1 MAIWAFLSD
10 IHGNYAALERAVAL
24 ARARGAVRFAFLGDL
39 LGRGDSDRCVELI
52 RQVAD
57 LSVVG
62 NRDLDWRDRVS
73 QASRAYVLSLPR
85 LAEAE
90 DFLAVHGSPDLTPG
104 LGSRDVR
111 SGLVGAYQRLTQSGR
126 RHLFFG
132 HTHYARVW
140 QKDGLAVEPV
150 QIEDKSVQFEAVPS
164 RVYVVNVGTVGLP
177 FPGKGP
183 PSFVLYDTAESRI
196 EQVTLPRDEPRSTR
210 PGKPDQAR

>member
-24 ARARGAVRFAFLGDL
+24 ARARGAARFVFLGDL
-39 LGRGDSDRCVELI
+39 LGRGEPDRCVGLV

-73 QASRAYVLSLPR
+73 ETSRAYVLGLPR

-90 DFLAVHGSPDLTPG
+90 DFLVLHGAPGLTPG
-104 LGSRDVR
+104 FDSRDVR

-126 RHLFFG
+126 RLLFFG
-132 HTHYARVW
+132 HTHYARLW
-140 QKDGLAVEPV
+140 HKDGLAIEPTQVVDKWVRLEPV
-150 QIEDKSVQFEAVPS
+150 PG
-164 RVYVVNVGTVGLP
+164 RVYVVNVGTVGRP
-177 FPGKGP
+177 FSGKGP
-183 PSFVLYDTAESRI
+183 PSFVLYDAEASSV
-196 EQVTLPRDEPRSTR
+196 E
-210 PGKPDQAR
+210 

>member
-1 MAIWAFLSD
+1 M
-10 IHGNYAALERAVAL
+10 
-24 ARARGAVRFAFLGDL
+24 
-39 LGRGDSDRCVELI
+39 
-52 RQVAD
+52 
-57 LSVVG
+57 
-62 NRDLDWRDRVS
+62 S

-90 DFLAVHGSPDLTPG
+90 DFLIIHGIPELTPG

-126 RHLFFG
+126 RLLFFG

-140 QKDGLAVEPV
+140 QKDGPAVTPV
-150 QIEDKSVQFEAVPS
+150 QIEDTSVQLKAAPG

-183 PSFVLYDTAESRI
+183 PSLVLYDATAGRI
-196 EQVTLPRDEPRSTR
+196 EQVTIPRDQPRSTKR
-210 PGKPDQAR
+210 GKPVQAR

>member
-39 LGRGDSDRCVELI
+39 LGRGDSDRCVDLV

-90 DFLAVHGSPDLTPG
+90 DFLIIHGIPELTPG

-126 RHLFFG
+126 RLLFSVTPTTPAFG
-132 HTHYARVW
+132 KRTA
-140 QKDGLAVEPV
+140 Q
-150 QIEDKSVQFEAVPS
+150 PS
-164 RVYVVNVGTVGLP
+164 RR
-177 FPGKGP
+177 
-183 PSFVLYDTAESRI
+183 SRLR
-196 EQVTLPRDEPRSTR
+196 TNRSSSRRR
-210 PGKPDQAR
+210 PAGCT